1 MINVNQ
7 ITAQLA
13 RMPDQTLQR
22 YAQMHKA
29 DPYILSLALAE
40 SNRRKQMRAGAQM
53 SVPEQPKVADQ
64 AVAAMGS
71 GVAALPAQ
79 NMQGMEQAMAAG
91 GIVAFDEGGEV
102 ERYQSGGQ
110 LGSAFSTF
118 LRSTGQASA
127 YANGTPAQ
135 KAAIEAAFRATVQG
149 PFVPPTGA
157 APAAAP
163 AGAGAAPAASKLP
176 LGRLAAGTGAAGVAT
191 IPFGIAQGLVS
202 AMDYTRE
209 MGLPVDPMG
218 EFSSGAMTLEQA
230 ASDERRRQDI
240 LRRQAAQR
248 AENARLQAAVE
259 GRPTPAAAPNTPATP
274 PAAAPGAAAPAAN
287 AGPGTSGPRRNT
299 GTPPPTAPAAA
310 AAAAAQDDVIESL
323 RKRVEPP
330 KIDFTPSTAQ
340 PLDAQGIL
348 ALQRQFEVNP
358 DTVVDPLLER
368 RQALAAAQQSAA
380 EENLA
385 TRQKQIAEMGVLGAE
400 RETRLKAREEKLGK
414 QEKDLGPLAMLQ
426 AGFAMMS
433 GASPFAL
440 QNMGIGAQA
449 GLKTYNEGLDKL
461 AAAKDRLDDAFGQ
474 LEIARRSER
483 MMTDKELS
491 GLRAG
496 VKSAIID
503 GQKLFLDG
511 ADKAYGMAANKAQ
524 NAFNAVVQGKQREA
538 DQAAEDRRKL
548 AEMQSAGARE
558 AMQQTGAGQRT
569 AAQLMVQERTA
580 KMEADVKK
588 AEAAATR
595 AALERRD
602 TSKTDQELIEIRA
615 KSVLLQQR
623 YPDVNEYLR
632 IMKGTAALQ
641 AGQQLSP
648 ADQAL
653 IQKYLKP

>member
-1 MINVNQ
+1 MLNVNQ
-7 ITAQLA
+7 ITSQLA
-13 RMPDQTLQR
+13 RMPDPALQK
-22 YAQMHKA
+22 YAQMHKD
-29 DPYILSLALAE
+29 DPYVMALAMSE
-40 SNRRKQMRAGAQM
+40 FNRRKQMRQGAQANA
-53 SVPEQPKVADQ
+53 PEQPKVVDQ
-64 AVAAMGS
+64 AIQSMAAPMPEDVGI
-71 GVAALPAQ
+71 GQLPAGDM
-79 NMQGMEQAMAAG
+79 NFAEG
-91 GIVAFDEGGEV
+91 GIVAFGDGGEV
-102 ERYQSGGQ
+102 ERYQDRGLVRPGPGVHGEDPR
-110 LGSAFSTF
+110 LA
-118 LRSTGQASA
+118 R
-127 YANGTPAQ
+127 
-135 KAAIEAAFRATVQG
+135 EAAARARLYEYFRNLGRG
-149 PFVPPTGA
+149 PAGTLAGA
-157 APAAAP
+157 AGPAAALATVP
-163 AGAGAAPAASKLP
+163 AG
-176 LGRLAAGTGAAGVAT
+176 LAY
-191 IPFGIAQGLVS
+191 GLTS
-202 AMDYTRE
+202 AMGSTRE
-209 MGLPVDPMG
+209 MGMPVDPMG
-218 EFSSGAMTLEQA
+218 EFSTGAMTPEQA
-230 ASDERRRQDI
+230 AFDEDRRQDI
-240 LRRQAAQR
+240 LRRQAAKR
-248 AENARLQAAVE
+248 AEEARLQAAVE
-259 GRPTPAAAPNTPATP
+259 GRPAPAAAAAPNTPAAPATASGA
-274 PAAAPGAAAPAAN
+274 PAAAAPDAGAGGPRQN
-287 AGPGTSGPRRNT
+287 TAGRRNT
-299 GTPPPTAPAAA
+299 GTPPPAAA
-310 AAAAAQDDVIESL
+310 AAATSAQDDVIESL

-330 KIDFTPSTAQ
+330 KIDFTPSTAK

-368 RQALAAAQQSAA
+368 RQALAAALQSSA

-385 TRQKQIAEMGVLGAE
+385 TRQKQLAEMGVLGAE

-433 GASPFAL
+433 GASPYAL
-440 QNMGIGAQA
+440 KNIGIGAQA
-449 GLKTYNEGLDKL
+449 GLKTYSEGIDKL
-461 AAAKDRLDDAFGQ
+461 ATAREKLDDAFGQ

-483 MMTDKELS
+483 MMTDKEIS

-511 ADKAYGMAANKAQ
+511 ADKAYGVAANKAQ
-524 NAFNAVVQGKQREA
+524 NAFNAVVQSKQREV

-569 AAQLMVQERTA
+569 AAQLTTQRDIA
-580 KMEADVKK
+580 KLEAAAKK

-602 TSKTDQELIEIRA
+602 TAKTDQELIEIRA